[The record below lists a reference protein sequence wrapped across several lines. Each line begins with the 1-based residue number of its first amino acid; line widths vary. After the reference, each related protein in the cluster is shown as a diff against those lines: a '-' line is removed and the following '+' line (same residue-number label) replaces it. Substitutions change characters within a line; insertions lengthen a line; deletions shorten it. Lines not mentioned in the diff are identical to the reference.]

1 MDHEQ
6 AERLISERVDG
17 ERLSSRSTA
26 SLERHLET
34 CAECRAFER
43 GAYRL
48 REAAR
53 FEVAPAVPDLVEQI
67 MASVEAEAGS
77 QRSRLRVVRPM
88 RLPRRR
94 SLVPRLAPA
103 IAAVLVGALVGS
115 IVVGGPWREETPR
128 TGTALAAEDVTN
140 GVAGAAAS
148 LDAYEARF
156 AITEHN
162 LSDEVSL
169 RELRMRV
176 WFRAPERFRLD
187 VVDRTDY
194 PSPATPTDLR
204 LIVNGDRWYSSGP
217 APCPSATC
225 PQRETSVRNRAPF
238 SSAAPAPTDLVL
250 PLVALAEPESVEVLG
265 FGTALDREAVVVE
278 VPFERAA
285 SLFPFLSIGGDWRPF
300 FPNDRVRIWLDAES
314 WFPLRWRVFPAG
326 GPAREAW
333 ALRFGLPD
341 EPARHAIFEVEALSV
356 DLSRPPADVF
366 AVPSTTRTENQG
378 ARAVLLEDVASE
390 AGFEPVA
397 PSEVGGLG
405 LYRVVLPEARDS
417 QTLVTYADGLSF
429 VKLGET
435 RSWSVDAPFG
445 PVDVRAEEVVLDGGS
460 VAYYEPATVAH
471 GRRLSI
477 HAAGTDLYVETNLSR
492 ERLLDVAA
500 ALPVTGLAMPNEW
513 RVRETAGATVE
524 RVTLPEAGAAAP
536 FEIALPEALQGFT
549 LASVELVTVEDG
561 VGVTLYFRDA
571 EVDVGAG
578 AVRLFMEAAREL
590 PPASAARQSAVQVRG
605 VEGRWTP
612 DRSQLEW
619 IVAGVYRSLDA
630 PGLGLQD
637 LLAIAASIPGGSE
650 TMGALPG
657 AGAR

>member
-1 MDHEQ
+1 VDHEQ

-17 ERLSSRSTA
+17 ERLSSRATA

-53 FEVAPAVPDLVEQI
+53 FEVAPAVPDLIESI

-77 QRSRLRVVRPM
+77 QRSGLRVVRPM

-94 SLVPRLAPA
+94 TLVPRLAPA

-162 LSDEVSL
+162 FSDEVDL
-169 RELRMRV
+169 RELRMHV

-187 VVDRTDY
+187 VADRTDY
-194 PSPATPTDLR
+194 PSPATLTDLQ
-204 LIVNGDRWYSSGP
+204 LIVNGDRSYVSGP
-217 APCPSATC
+217 APCPSVTC
-225 PQRETSVRNRAPF
+225 PLRETSVRNRAPF
-238 SSAAPAPTDLVL
+238 SSDAPAPTDLVL
-250 PLVALAEPESVEVLG
+250 PLLALAEPESVEVLG
-265 FGTALDREAVVVE
+265 FGTALDRRAVVVE

-300 FPNDRVRIWLDAES
+300 FPNDRVRIWLDAEN
-314 WFPLRWRVFPAG
+314 WFPLRWRVYPAG

-366 AVPSTTRTENQG
+366 AVPSTTRTKNQG
-378 ARAVLLEDVASE
+378 ARAVLLENVASE

-397 PSEVGGLG
+397 PSELGGLG
-405 LYRVVLPEARDS
+405 LYRVVLPEAPDAG

-445 PVDVRAEEVVLDGGS
+445 PVDVRAEEIVLDGGS
-460 VAYYEPATVAH
+460 VAYYEPATVVH

-500 ALPVTGLAMPNEW
+500 GLPVTGLAMPDEW
-513 RVRETAGATVE
+513 RVRETAGAIVE
-524 RVTLPEAGAAAP
+524 RVTLAEAEAAAP
-536 FEIALPEALQGFT
+536 FEIALPEALPRGFT

-561 VGVTLYFRDA
+561 VGVTLYFRNA

-578 AVRLFMEAAREL
+578 AVRLYQEAAREL
-590 PPASAARQSAVQVRG
+590 PPASSARQSTVQVRG

-619 IVAGVYRSLDA
+619 IEAGVYRSIDA
-630 PGLGLQD
+630 PGLGLED
-637 LLAIAASIPGGSE
+637 LLEIAASIPADSV
-650 TMGALPG
+650 G

>member
-1 MDHEQ
+1 VDHEQ

-17 ERLSSRSTA
+17 ERLSSRATA

-53 FEVAPAVPDLVEQI
+53 FEVAPAVPDLIDSI

-77 QRSRLRVVRPM
+77 QRSGLRVVRPM

-94 SLVPRLAPA
+94 TLVPRLAPA

-128 TGTALAAEDVTN
+128 TGALAAEDVTN
-140 GVAGAAAS
+140 GVAGAAAT
-148 LDAYEARF
+148 LVAYEARF

-162 LSDEVSL
+162 FSDEVDL
-169 RELRMRV
+169 RELSMHV
-176 WFRAPERFRLD
+176 WFRAPARYRLD
-187 VVDRTDY
+187 VADRTDY
-194 PSPATPTDLR
+194 PSPATPTDLQ
-204 LIVNGDRWYSSGP
+204 LIVNGDRSYVSGP

-225 PQRETSVRNRAPF
+225 PLRETSVRNRAPF
-238 SSAAPAPTDLVL
+238 SSDAPAPTDLVL
-250 PLVALAEPESVEVLG
+250 PLLALAEPESVEVLG
-265 FGTALDREAVVVE
+265 FGTALDRRAVVVE

-300 FPNDRVRIWLDAES
+300 FPNDRVRIWLDAQN
-314 WFPLRWRVFPAG
+314 WFPLRWRVYPAG

-341 EPARHAIFEVEALSV
+341 EPARHAIFEVEAFSV

-378 ARAVLLEDVASE
+378 ARAVLLENVASE

-397 PSEVGGLG
+397 PSELGGLG
-405 LYRVVLPEARDS
+405 LYRVVLPEAPEAG

-445 PVDVRAEEVVLDGGS
+445 PVDVRAEEIVLAGGS

-500 ALPVTGLAMPNEW
+500 SLPVTGLAMPDEW
-513 RVRETAGATVE
+513 RVRETAGAIVE
-524 RVTLPEAGAAAP
+524 RVTLAEAEAAVP
-536 FEIALPEALQGFT
+536 FEIALPDALPRGFT

-561 VGVTLYFRDA
+561 VGVTLYFRKA

-578 AVRLFMEAAREL
+578 AVRLYMEAAREL
-590 PPASAARQSAVQVRG
+590 PPASSARQSTVQVGG

-619 IVAGVYRSLDA
+619 IEAGVYRSLDA
-630 PGLGLQD
+630 SGLGLED
-637 LLAIAASIPGGSE
+637 LLEIAASIPGGSVS
-650 TMGALPG
+650 